1 MPSQPQDLRI
11 RLRRLH
17 EAFKKVLDKTFEEIP
32 FETFLEEFGEE
43 CSTKHRDYLFELY
56 NQLISMTR
64 SNTEE
69 EFGVIVFQAD
79 LEDKLARLQS
89 MIASQ
94 PEAGGGVTVSELSP
108 EDLARKSRMD
118 VKNAEKKRL
127 VEMLAALDQDNDQLR
142 PKFQSMFQEVTE
154 AQAALRM
161 RKESMATMLT
171 ACAGV
176 GKE

>member
-17 EAFKKVLDKTFEEIP
+17 EVIFEVGFFLVVDSQQAFKKVLDKTFEEIP
-32 FETFLEEFGEE
+32 FEAFLEEFGEE
-43 CSTKHRDYLFELY
+43 CAAKHRDYLFELY
-56 NQLISMTR
+56 NQLISMAR
-64 SNTEE
+64 SNTEVSALLRAQSMSDCSLQE

-108 EDLARKSRMD
+108 EDVARKSR
-118 VKNAEKKRL
+118 
-127 VEMLAALDQDNDQLR
+127 
-142 PKFQSMFQEVTE
+142 
-154 AQAALRM
+154 
-161 RKESMATMLT
+161 
-171 ACAGV
+171 
-176 GKE
+176 